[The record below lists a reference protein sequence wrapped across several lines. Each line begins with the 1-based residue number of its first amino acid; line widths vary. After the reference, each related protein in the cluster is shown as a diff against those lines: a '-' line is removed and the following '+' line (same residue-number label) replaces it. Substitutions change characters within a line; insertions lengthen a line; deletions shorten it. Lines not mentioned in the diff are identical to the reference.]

1 MPQALLNVAKTSA
14 LYRWA
19 LLFIIGLTLAGC
31 NRPPNAEPAKRAD
44 VSVRFPIPI
53 VEAGQATFYVAQD
66 KGFYAQ
72 EGIDV
77 RFQMGSQEL
86 NPVKTVATGQDIFGV
101 LGGPDTLLVARSR
114 GQKVKALA
122 IVHRNSNFTCLITL
136 KSSGIAKLQQ
146 LQGKKIGFYYGH
158 ISTDVLHSLLHRG
171 HIKYMELDVGFDYSQ
186 LVAKRIDAEWGFTVT
201 AGLDLPAKG
210 VDINIV
216 SPADYGII
224 TQGYTIFATEETIN
238 TKPEL
243 VTRFLRATLKGID
256 YTARHPEEGR
266 NILLK
271 RDPSLNP
278 VLSLKR
284 LKAYLAVTSDS
295 REYPPGYMNSS
306 MFQDTYNRLAEER
319 VLKSSF
325 DVREAY
331 TTSFLEK
338 IDAKAWPD
346 LPAR

>member
-1 MPQALLNVAKTSA
+1 M
-14 LYRWA
+14 
-19 LLFIIGLTLAGC
+19 
-31 NRPPNAEPAKRAD
+31 
-44 VSVRFPIPI
+44 
-53 VEAGQATFYVAQD
+53 
-66 KGFYAQ
+66 
-72 EGIDV
+72 